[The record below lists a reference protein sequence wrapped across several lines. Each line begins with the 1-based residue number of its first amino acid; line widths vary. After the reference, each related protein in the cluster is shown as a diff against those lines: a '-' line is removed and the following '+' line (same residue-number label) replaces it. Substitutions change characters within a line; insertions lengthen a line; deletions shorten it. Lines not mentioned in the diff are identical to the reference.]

1 MDPEL
6 LIDHLVERHLV
17 TRTEV
22 AVLTGSDAQRGK
34 PVERVLV
41 DERLVEEE
49 QMLEAMAEVY
59 GLPLV
64 SLGPENL
71 DPEMASQIPR
81 ALLESFCV
89 YPLRHQEGSSALP
102 LATTDPFDITVEDT
116 FRYITGLQIHPVL
129 ARRREIEAAIT
140 GELLGREGF
149 HLLVEQIPG
158 DYTLERLQTMLNRE
172 EDYSSESAT
181 PIIIL
186 VSAMLSEAIRMKAS
200 DIHIEP
206 QETFLRIRYRID
218 GIMRTIVELP
228 KRVEKACVSRVK
240 IISGLD
246 ISESRRPQD
255 GRTSMRVGKSQV
267 DMRVSVIPTFFGE
280 KVVLRILDRSSV
292 LLELEQLGLSSED
305 YKTLHGFLQSSHGM
319 ILNTGPTGSGKTS
332 TLYAALRILNTID
345 VNIMTVE
352 DPVEYQ
358 VAGISQ
364 VQVHPKAGVT
374 FASALRSFLRQDPD
388 IIMVG
393 EIRDLETAEIAVQ
406 AAQTGHLVFSTLH
419 TNDSPTTLTR
429 LILMGLEPHMVAGSL
444 LCVVAQ
450 RLVRRLCPH
459 CRQPTEL
466 TEEQAKL
473 LSLSYEQVK
482 PRRLFKAGACDH
494 CDQRGYRG
502 RLGLFELLPVT
513 AAVRQQMLEDPS
525 EELLWRVARSEGM
538 RTLLEDGMAKV
549 EAGDTSLDEVLRVVT
564 VRRAHNLEGASPVRL
579 TSVVCVSDV
588 MTRKVVTVDFDTTLP
603 EIVEC
608 FLENGISGAPVVDS
622 QGVAVGVVSF
632 NDLAVYS
639 LAPPVLGGLHLKAGD
654 VMSRTTIKLSPHD
667 SLDKA
672 AQCFLRHKVHRLL
685 VEEQGKLVG
694 VVTPLDLLSAK

>member
-1 MDPEL
+1 MDPDR
-6 LIDHLVERHLV
+6 LIDYLVDHHLV

-22 AVLTGSDAQRGK
+22 AVLAGTDAQRGK
-34 PVERVLV
+34 PIERVLV
-41 DERLVEEE
+41 DERLVDEE
-49 QMLEAMAEVY
+49 QMLEAMAAVY
-59 GLPLV
+59 GLSLV
-64 SLGPENL
+64 NLGPDNL

-89 YPLRHQEGSSALP
+89 YPLQREEGSSTLL

-116 FRYITGLQIHPVL
+116 FRYITGLQIRPVL
-129 ARRREIEAAIT
+129 ARRHEIEGAIS

-149 HLLVEQIPG
+149 HLLVEQIPA
-158 DYTLERLQTMLNRE
+158 DYTLERLQSMLTRE

-186 VSAMLSEAIRMKAS
+186 VSAMLGEAVRMKAS

-206 QETFLRIRYRID
+206 QETYLRIRYRID
-218 GIMRTIVELP
+218 GILRTIVELP

-255 GRTSMRVGKSQV
+255 GRTSLRVGTSQV

-280 KVVLRILDRSSV
+280 KVVLRILDRSAV
-292 LLELEQLGLSSED
+292 LLELEQLGLSSQD
-305 YKTLHGFLQSSHGM
+305 YQTLHGFLQSSHGM

-450 RLVRRLCPH
+450 RLVRRLCRH
-459 CRQPTEL
+459 CRQATEL
-466 TEEQAKL
+466 SEDQARL
-473 LSLSYEQVK
+473 LGLSYEQVVPK
-482 PRRLFKAGACDH
+482 RLFKAVGCEH

-538 RTLLEDGMAKV
+538 RTLLEDGIVKV
-549 EAGDTSLDEVLRVVT
+549 EAGDTSLDELLRVVT
-564 VRRAHNLEGASPVRL
+564 VRRARNLEGAAPALL
-579 TSVVCVSDV
+579 TSAQCVADV
-588 MTRKVVTVDFDTTLP
+588 MTTEVVSIDSDTALP
-603 EIVEC
+603 EIVER
-608 FLENGISGAPVVDS
+608 FLEHNISGAPVIDS
-622 QGVAVGVVSF
+622 QGSVVGVVSF

-639 LAPPVLGGLHLKAGD
+639 LAPPVLGGLHLKAED

-672 AQCFLRHKVHRLL
+672 AQSFQRHKVHRLL
-685 VEEQGKLVG
+685 VEERGALVG